1 MLRLCLR
8 DDEIMMKHFCIL
20 LIKFYQKCI
29 SPWLPDRCRFYP
41 TCSQYAI
48 EAFREHGFFVGLFLT
63 IKRVL
68 RCNPFGGSGVDLC
81 EKKKDKGV

>member
-1 MLRLCLR
+1 MPKKEKRNTNKGKR
-8 DDEIMMKHFCIL
+8 KNN
-20 LIKFYQKCI
+20 IKFNKEFAVVKY
-29 SPWLPDRCRFYP
+29 
-41 TCSQYAI
+41 
-48 EAFREHGFFVGLFLT
+48 FFVGLFLT